1 MQTFGLCA
9 GCCLESA
16 GTGCCSLTDFLVDS
30 LADGLKAAVNI
41 LVGETEYFQAIF
53 LKTSTSL
60 FVILHFLGHIMLRA
74 IQFHYQ
80 LCMMTVKIYNIAF
93 DGLLTLKPGGIFT

>member
-1 MQTFGLCA
+1 MDGLA
-9 GCCLESA
+9 N
-16 GTGCCSLTDFLVDS
+16 
-30 LADGLKAAVNI
+30 GLKAAVNI